1 MGYRK
6 ELKTLNG
13 LTMVGIKKIMLRQR
27 FAKLVT
33 ILICTFRCTLGWA
46 QNADNKIYNPESDH
60 KTMLK
65 LRELIDDGLSTEKDY
80 HIDSICCS
88 IPQFQLIESKDTTRA
103 KELYNRNLEFLKGDK
118 NRLKLLENLC
128 NTLIDSKRYR
138 IHSTYSI
145 VSDEESNLL
154 QMVPYHLVDSESN
167 AQSVY
172 GQLKKNRVTDNTI
185 QYLSKYITHLT
196 DSINHLDR
204 SYEQILNS
212 LPIKRTESLT
222 ESLTVTNP
230 YYIGFNWNSP
240 DDLDKLEYKGQ
251 SKWKFLNTSNYE
263 VMEDRYPIELKYLK
277 YKDRP
282 ELKVMYD
289 DNTYTPTYV
298 FDKNGK
304 LVYVVSLQR
313 NGTGLEF
320 EEIKRLIYQ
329 RDYQNNKYGVKSEG
343 ERTQQYL
350 QKVLCR
356 ENGFNKTET
365 ELIGGLIAPR
375 LLSAA
380 ISETAA
386 NYDITISPEL
396 HEKMEIMKKKMA
408 VEAMK
413 AAPDKKAADYIWQLT
428 SDHESEFS
436 YIYMIRRLSNVS
448 FKVVY
453 LDKDL
458 HPSHCA
464 IITYKTG
471 NKPYTREFS
480 AHLVDMP
487 TNIPPAIKGSGELLK
502 RLRDGVHEAYNEEDD
517 N

>member
-13 LTMVGIKKIMLRQR
+13 LTMVEYQKIMLMQR
-27 FAKLVT
+27 VVKLVT
-33 ILICTFRCTLGWA
+33 ILICVFRCTLGWA
-46 QNADNKIYNPESDH
+46 QNADNKIFNPESDY

-65 LRELIDDGLSTEKDY
+65 LRELMDDKLSTEKDY
-80 HIDSICCS
+80 HIDSICYS
-88 IPQFQLIESKDTTRA
+88 IPQLIESKDTARA
-103 KELYNRNLEFLKGDK
+103 KELYYRNLESLKGDK

-128 NTLIDSKRYR
+128 NSLIDSKRYR
-138 IHSTYSI
+138 IHSTYTI

-154 QMVPYHLVDSESN
+154 QMIPYHLVDSESN

-172 GQLKKNRVTDNTI
+172 DQLKKNRVTDNTI
-185 QYLSKYITHLT
+185 QSLSKYITHLT

-212 LPIKRTESLT
+212 LPIKRTESI
-222 ESLTVTNP
+222 TVTNP

-240 DDLDKLEYKGQ
+240 DNLDKLEYEGQ
-251 SKWKFLNTSNYE
+251 SKWKFLNTSNYK

-298 FDKNGK
+298 FNKNGE

-343 ERTQQYL
+343 EKTQQYL

-356 ENGFNKTET
+356 ENGLNKTKAEF
-365 ELIGGLIAPR
+365 LGNLIAPR

-386 NYDITISPEL
+386 NYDVAISPEL
-396 HEKMEIMKKKMA
+396 HKKMKIMKEKMTE
-408 VEAMK
+408 EAMK
-413 AAPDKKAADYIWQLT
+413 ATPDKKAEDYIWQLA

-453 LDKDL
+453 LDEDL

-471 NKPYTREFS
+471 DKPYTRKFS

-487 TNIPPAIKGSGELLK
+487 TNIPPAINGSGELLK
-502 RLRDGVHEAYNEEDD
+502 RLQNGEHEEYNEEDD